1 MILDTFSDGE
11 GVETSE
17 IMTQDMNLDQL
28 HRAVEKTQD
37 EAKLRAIMRENPSWP
52 FMYHLAAGRT
62 NLIEWLPENKE
73 AKVLEIGAECGA
85 LTGTLAQKYGAV
97 VSLEVSQ
104 DKSAI
109 NQLRNGKYDNV
120 TFLTGGMDAV
130 LDKDFDLVFMIGSL
144 PLAESYISRVDAY
157 QTLLECGRSLLKTD
171 GHMIL
176 ALPNKL
182 GLKYFAGCRE
192 DYFGAPFTGVED
204 YYYHKGMRTFGKNEL
219 TTLLKNAGFDRADWY
234 YPYPDY
240 RFMTSL
246 YSDQYQP
253 REGELTTNLVNYDQE
268 RYVLFDEAKAFDT
281 LIREDLYREHAN
293 SFLVITG
300 KKPISDIVFSKY
312 SAERDPQY
320 ALRTDIRYQSID
332 GQNSFEDKM
341 GEQAESRDL
350 LTSDKTA
357 LLVEGKSHIAGIKTA
372 YDHLTSQYAGSGIE
386 IGPCRPGENEK
397 SVTLDF
403 IPGQNLQRLME
414 ELIIQGRGAD
424 VKRIVDAYTKRILS
438 AATDDFAMTDDFR
451 RVFGG
456 ARLPEGLKTAKISDI
471 DLIFS
476 NLIIPDEA
484 GDDIEKIVKADWSV
498 IDYEWTF
505 DFPIPV
511 HFILHRCFYLAT
523 HQLMACPELNFEELI
538 KGIGISPDESEQYLR
553 MEEYFQNT
561 IQGSLEPERN
571 MLTKIGNGI
580 IPFAEMD
587 RTYREEHAVKDRIEH
602 MEHELDALRQELASF
617 GMRKALMNKF
627 FKK

>member
-1 MILDTFSDGE
+1 MIQDKDLRELNNTIQSAKSDE
-11 GVETSE
+11 EL
-17 IMTQDMNLDQL
+17 Q
-28 HRAVEKTQD
+28 
-37 EAKLRAIMRENPSWP
+37 KLMQESHSWTY
-52 FMYHLAAGRT
+52 MYHLAKGRT

-85 LTGTLAQKYGAV
+85 LTGMLARKYGAV
-97 VSLEVSQ
+97 VCLEVSQ
-104 DKSAI
+104 EKSEI
-109 NQLRNGKYDNV
+109 NQVRNGKLENV
-120 TFLTGGMDAV
+120 NFLTGRIEQV
-130 LDKDFDLVFMIGSL
+130 QESDFNLIFLVGSL
-144 PLAESYISRVDAY
+144 PLAESYVTTKDDAY
-157 QTLLECGRSLLKTD
+157 RTLLENCRNLLKAD
-171 GHMIL
+171 GRMIL

-357 LLVEGKSHIAGIKTA
+357 LLEEGKSHIAGIKTA

-386 IGPCRPGENEK
+386 IGPCRPGENKK

-505 DFPIPV
+505 NFPIPV

-587 RTYREEHAVKDRIEH
+587 RTYREETDKDTKIDMLLEDNQK
-602 MEHELDALRQELASF
+602 MKEEIASF
-617 GMRKALMNKF
+617 GIKKALKNILIRGDKR
-627 FKK
+627 

>member
-1 MILDTFSDGE
+1 MIQDKDLRELNNTIQSAKSDE
-11 GVETSE
+11 EL
-17 IMTQDMNLDQL
+17 Q
-28 HRAVEKTQD
+28 
-37 EAKLRAIMRENPSWP
+37 KLMQESHSWTY
-52 FMYHLAAGRT
+52 MYHLAKGRT

-85 LTGTLAQKYGAV
+85 LTGMLARKYGAV
-97 VSLEVSQ
+97 VCLEVSQ
-104 DKSAI
+104 EKSEI
-109 NQLRNGKYDNV
+109 NQVRNGKLENV
-120 TFLTGGMDAV
+120 NFLTGRIEQV
-130 LDKDFDLVFMIGSL
+130 QESDFNLIFLVGSL
-144 PLAESYISRVDAY
+144 PLAESYVTTKDDAY
-157 QTLLECGRSLLKTD
+157 RTLLENCRNLLKAD
-171 GHMIL
+171 GRMIL

-341 GEQAESRDL
+341 GEQAEFRDL

-357 LLVEGKSHIAGIKTA
+357 LLEEGKSHIAGIKTA

-424 VKRIVDAYTKRILS
+424 VKRIVDAYTERILS

-587 RTYREEHAVKDRIEH
+587 HTYREETDKDTKIDMLLEDNQK
-602 MEHELDALRQELASF
+602 MKEEIASF
-617 GMRKALMNKF
+617 GIKKALKNILIRGDKR
-627 FKK
+627 

>member
-1 MILDTFSDGE
+1 MIQDKDLRELNNTIQSAKSDE
-11 GVETSE
+11 EL
-17 IMTQDMNLDQL
+17 Q
-28 HRAVEKTQD
+28 
-37 EAKLRAIMRENPSWP
+37 KLMQVSHSWTY
-52 FMYHLAAGRT
+52 MYHLAKGRT

-73 AKVLEIGAECGA
+73 AKVLEIGSECGA
-85 LTGTLAQKYGAV
+85 LTGMLARKYGAV
-97 VSLEVSQ
+97 VCLEVSQ
-104 DKSAI
+104 EKSEI
-109 NQLRNGKYDNV
+109 NQVRNGKLENV
-120 TFLTGGMDAV
+120 NFLTGRIEQV
-130 LDKDFDLVFMIGSL
+130 QESDFNLIFLIGSL
-144 PLAESYISRVDAY
+144 PLAESYVTTKDDAY
-157 QTLLECGRSLLKTD
+157 RTLLENCRNLLKAD
-171 GHMIL
+171 GRMIL

-357 LLVEGKSHIAGIKTA
+357 LLEEGKSHIAGIKTA

>member
-1 MILDTFSDGE
+1 MIQDKDLRELNNTIQSAKSDKE
-11 GVETSE
+11 L
-17 IMTQDMNLDQL
+17 Q
-28 HRAVEKTQD
+28 
-37 EAKLRAIMRENPSWP
+37 KLMQESHSWTY
-52 FMYHLAAGRT
+52 MYHLAKGRT

-73 AKVLEIGAECGA
+73 AKVLEIGSECGA
-85 LTGTLAQKYGAV
+85 LTGMLARKYGAV
-97 VSLEVSQ
+97 VCLEVSQ
-104 DKSAI
+104 EKSEI
-109 NQLRNGKYDNV
+109 NQVRNGKLENV
-120 TFLTGGMDAV
+120 NFLTGRIEQV
-130 LDKDFDLVFMIGSL
+130 QESDFNLIFLIGSL
-144 PLAESYISRVDAY
+144 PLAESYVTTKDDAY
-157 QTLLECGRSLLKTD
+157 RTLLENCRNLLKAD

-350 LTSDKTA
+350 LMSDKTA
-357 LLVEGKSHIAGIKTA
+357 LLAEGKSHIAGIKTA

-476 NLIIPDEA
+476 NFIIPDEA

>member
-1 MILDTFSDGE
+1 MIQDKDLRELNNTIQSAKSDE
-11 GVETSE
+11 EL
-17 IMTQDMNLDQL
+17 Q
-28 HRAVEKTQD
+28 
-37 EAKLRAIMRENPSWP
+37 KLMQESHSWTY
-52 FMYHLAAGRT
+52 MYHLAKGRT

-85 LTGTLAQKYGAV
+85 LTGMLARKYGAV
-97 VSLEVSQ
+97 VCLEVSQ
-104 DKSAI
+104 EKSEI
-109 NQLRNGKYDNV
+109 NQVRNGKLENV
-120 TFLTGGMDAV
+120 NFLTGRIEQV
-130 LDKDFDLVFMIGSL
+130 QESDFNLIFLVGSL
-144 PLAESYISRVDAY
+144 PLAESYVTTKDDAY
-157 QTLLECGRSLLKTD
+157 RTLLENCRNLLKAD
-171 GHMIL
+171 GRMIL

-332 GQNSFEDKM
+332 GQNSFEDKI
-341 GEQAESRDL
+341 GEQAEFRDL

-357 LLVEGKSHIAGIKTA
+357 LLEEGKSHIAGIKTA

-424 VKRIVDAYTKRILS
+424 VKRIVDAYTERILS

-484 GDDIEKIVKADWSV
+484 GDDIEKIVRADWSV

-571 MLTKIGNGI
+571 MLTRIGNGI

>member
-1 MILDTFSDGE
+1 MIQDKDLRELNNTIQSAKSDE
-11 GVETSE
+11 EL
-17 IMTQDMNLDQL
+17 Q
-28 HRAVEKTQD
+28 
-37 EAKLRAIMRENPSWP
+37 KLMQESHSWTY
-52 FMYHLAAGRT
+52 MYHLANGRT

-73 AKVLEIGAECGA
+73 AKVLEIGSECGA
-85 LTGTLAQKYGAV
+85 LTGMLARKYGAV
-97 VSLEVSQ
+97 VCLEVSQ
-104 DKSAI
+104 EKSEI
-109 NQLRNGKYDNV
+109 NQVRNGKLENV
-120 TFLTGGMDAV
+120 NFLTGRIEQV
-130 LDKDFDLVFMIGSL
+130 QESDFNLIFLVGSL
-144 PLAESYISRVDAY
+144 PLAESYVTTKDDAY
-157 QTLLECGRSLLKTD
+157 RTLLENCRNLLKAD
-171 GHMIL
+171 GRMIL

-357 LLVEGKSHIAGIKTA
+357 LLEEGKSHIAGIKTA

>member
-1 MILDTFSDGE
+1 MIQDKDLRELNNTIQSAKSDE
-11 GVETSE
+11 EL
-17 IMTQDMNLDQL
+17 Q
-28 HRAVEKTQD
+28 
-37 EAKLRAIMRENPSWP
+37 KLMQESHSWTY
-52 FMYHLAAGRT
+52 MYHLAKGRT

-85 LTGTLAQKYGAV
+85 LTGMLARKYGAV
-97 VSLEVSQ
+97 VCLEVSQ
-104 DKSAI
+104 EKSEI
-109 NQLRNGKYDNV
+109 NQVRNGKLENV
-120 TFLTGGMDAV
+120 NFLTGRIEQV
-130 LDKDFDLVFMIGSL
+130 QESDFNLIFLVGSL
-144 PLAESYISRVDAY
+144 PLAESYVTTKDDAY
-157 QTLLECGRSLLKTD
+157 RTLLENCRNLLKAD
-171 GHMIL
+171 GRMIL

-350 LTSDKTA
+350 LMSDKTA
-357 LLVEGKSHIAGIKTA
+357 LLAEGKSHIAGIKTA

-386 IGPCRPGENEK
+386 IGPCRSGENEK

-484 GDDIEKIVKADWSV
+484 GDDIEKIVRADWSV

-561 IQGSLEPERN
+561 IQGSLKPERN
-571 MLTKIGNGI
+571 MLTQIGNGI

-587 RTYREEHAVKDRIEH
+587 RTYREETDKDTKIDMLLEDNQK
-602 MEHELDALRQELASF
+602 MKEEIASF
-617 GMRKALMNKF
+617 GIKKALKNILIRGDKR
-627 FKK
+627 

>member
-1 MILDTFSDGE
+1 MIQDKDLRELNNTIQSAKSDE
-11 GVETSE
+11 EL
-17 IMTQDMNLDQL
+17 Q
-28 HRAVEKTQD
+28 
-37 EAKLRAIMRENPSWP
+37 KLMQESHSWTY
-52 FMYHLAAGRT
+52 MYHLAKGRT

-85 LTGTLAQKYGAV
+85 LTGMLARKYGAV
-97 VSLEVSQ
+97 VCLEVSQ
-104 DKSAI
+104 EKSEI
-109 NQLRNGKYDNV
+109 NQVRNGKLENV
-120 TFLTGGMDAV
+120 NFLTGRIEQV
-130 LDKDFDLVFMIGSL
+130 QESDFNLIFLVGSL
-144 PLAESYISRVDAY
+144 PLAESYVTTKDDAY
-157 QTLLECGRSLLKTD
+157 RTLLENCRNLLKAD
-171 GHMIL
+171 GRMIL

-357 LLVEGKSHIAGIKTA
+357 LLEEGKSHIAGIKTA

-587 RTYREEHAVKDRIEH
+587 RTYREETDKDTKIDMLLEDNQK
-602 MEHELDALRQELASF
+602 MKEEIASF
-617 GMRKALMNKF
+617 GIKKALKNILIRGDKR
-627 FKK
+627 

>member
-1 MILDTFSDGE
+1 MIQDKDLRELNNTIQSAKSDE
-11 GVETSE
+11 EL
-17 IMTQDMNLDQL
+17 Q
-28 HRAVEKTQD
+28 
-37 EAKLRAIMRENPSWP
+37 KLMQVSHSWTY
-52 FMYHLAAGRT
+52 MYHLAKGRT

-73 AKVLEIGAECGA
+73 AKVLEIGSECGA
-85 LTGTLAQKYGAV
+85 LTGMLARKYGAV
-97 VSLEVSQ
+97 VCLEVSQ
-104 DKSAI
+104 EKSEI
-109 NQLRNGKYDNV
+109 NQVRNGKLENV
-120 TFLTGGMDAV
+120 NFLTGRIEQV
-130 LDKDFDLVFMIGSL
+130 QESDFNLIFLIGSL
-144 PLAESYISRVDAY
+144 PLAESYVTTKDDAY
-157 QTLLECGRSLLKTD
+157 RTLLENCRNLLKAD
-171 GHMIL
+171 GRMIL

-357 LLVEGKSHIAGIKTA
+357 LLEEGKSHIAGIKTA

-386 IGPCRPGENEK
+386 IGPCRSGENEK

-424 VKRIVDAYTKRILS
+424 VKLIVDAYTERILS

>member
-1 MILDTFSDGE
+1 MIQDKDLRELNNTIQSAKSDE
-11 GVETSE
+11 EL
-17 IMTQDMNLDQL
+17 Q
-28 HRAVEKTQD
+28 
-37 EAKLRAIMRENPSWP
+37 KLMQESHSWTY
-52 FMYHLAAGRT
+52 MYHLAKGRT

-85 LTGTLAQKYGAV
+85 LTGMLARKYGAV
-97 VSLEVSQ
+97 VCLEVSQ
-104 DKSAI
+104 EKSEI
-109 NQLRNGKYDNV
+109 NQVRNGKLENV
-120 TFLTGGMDAV
+120 NFLTGRIEQV
-130 LDKDFDLVFMIGSL
+130 QESDFNLIFLVGSL
-144 PLAESYISRVDAY
+144 PLAESYVTTKDDAY
-157 QTLLECGRSLLKTD
+157 RTLLENCRNLLKAD
-171 GHMIL
+171 GRMIL

-357 LLVEGKSHIAGIKTA
+357 LLEEGKSHIAGIKTA

-386 IGPCRPGENEK
+386 IGPCRPGENKK

-587 RTYREEHAVKDRIEH
+587 RTYREETDKDTKIDMLLEDNQK
-602 MEHELDALRQELASF
+602 MKEEIASF
-617 GMRKALMNKF
+617 GIKKALKNILIRGDKR
-627 FKK
+627 

>member
-1 MILDTFSDGE
+1 MIQDKDLRELNNTIQSAKSDKE
-11 GVETSE
+11 L
-17 IMTQDMNLDQL
+17 Q
-28 HRAVEKTQD
+28 
-37 EAKLRAIMRENPSWP
+37 KLMQESHSWTY
-52 FMYHLAAGRT
+52 MYHLAKGRT

-73 AKVLEIGAECGA
+73 AKVLEIGSECGA
-85 LTGTLAQKYGAV
+85 LTGMLARKYGAV
-97 VSLEVSQ
+97 VCLEVSQ
-104 DKSAI
+104 EKSEI
-109 NQLRNGKYDNV
+109 NQVRNGKLENV
-120 TFLTGGMDAV
+120 NFLTGRIEQV
-130 LDKDFDLVFMIGSL
+130 QESDFNLIFLIGSL
-144 PLAESYISRVDAY
+144 PLAESYVTTKDDAY
-157 QTLLECGRSLLKTD
+157 RTLLENCRNLLKAD

-350 LTSDKTA
+350 LMSDKTA
-357 LLVEGKSHIAGIKTA
+357 LLAEGKSHIAGIKTA

-587 RTYREEHAVKDRIEH
+587 RTYREETDKDTKIDMLLEDNQK
-602 MEHELDALRQELASF
+602 MKEEIASF
-617 GMRKALMNKF
+617 GIKKALKNILIRGDKR
-627 FKK
+627 

>member
-1 MILDTFSDGE
+1 MIQDKDLRELNNTIQSAKSDE
-11 GVETSE
+11 EL
-17 IMTQDMNLDQL
+17 Q
-28 HRAVEKTQD
+28 
-37 EAKLRAIMRENPSWP
+37 KLMQESHSWTY
-52 FMYHLAAGRT
+52 MYHLAKGRT

-85 LTGTLAQKYGAV
+85 LTGMLARKYGAV
-97 VSLEVSQ
+97 VCLEVSQ
-104 DKSAI
+104 EKSEI
-109 NQLRNGKYDNV
+109 NQVRNGKLENV
-120 TFLTGGMDAV
+120 NFLTGRIEQV
-130 LDKDFDLVFMIGSL
+130 QESDFNLIFLVGSL
-144 PLAESYISRVDAY
+144 PLAESYVTTKDDAY
-157 QTLLECGRSLLKTD
+157 RTLLENCRNLLKAD
-171 GHMIL
+171 GRMIL

-357 LLVEGKSHIAGIKTA
+357 LLEEGKSHIAGIKTA

>member
-1 MILDTFSDGE
+1 
-11 GVETSE
+11 
-17 IMTQDMNLDQL
+17 
-28 HRAVEKTQD
+28 
-37 EAKLRAIMRENPSWP
+37 
-52 FMYHLAAGRT
+52 
-62 NLIEWLPENKE
+62 
-73 AKVLEIGAECGA
+73 
-85 LTGTLAQKYGAV
+85 
-97 VSLEVSQ
+97 
-104 DKSAI
+104 
-109 NQLRNGKYDNV
+109 
-120 TFLTGGMDAV
+120 
-130 LDKDFDLVFMIGSL
+130 
-144 PLAESYISRVDAY
+144 
-157 QTLLECGRSLLKTD
+157 
-171 GHMIL
+171 MIL

-332 GQNSFEDKM
+332 GQNSFEDKI

-357 LLVEGKSHIAGIKTA
+357 LLEEGKSHIAGIKTA

>member
-1 MILDTFSDGE
+1 MIQDKDLRELNNTIQSAKSDE
-11 GVETSE
+11 EL
-17 IMTQDMNLDQL
+17 Q
-28 HRAVEKTQD
+28 
-37 EAKLRAIMRENPSWP
+37 KLMQESHSWTY
-52 FMYHLAAGRT
+52 MYHLAKGRT

-85 LTGTLAQKYGAV
+85 LTGMLARKYGAV
-97 VSLEVSQ
+97 VCLEVSQ
-104 DKSAI
+104 EKSEI
-109 NQLRNGKYDNV
+109 NQVRNGKLENV
-120 TFLTGGMDAV
+120 NFLTGRIEQV
-130 LDKDFDLVFMIGSL
+130 QESDFNLIFLVGSL
-144 PLAESYISRVDAY
+144 PLAESYVTTKDDAY
-157 QTLLECGRSLLKTD
+157 RTLLENCRNLLKAD
-171 GHMIL
+171 GRMIL

-350 LTSDKTA
+350 LMSDKTA
-357 LLVEGKSHIAGIKTA
+357 LLAEGKSHIAGIKTA

-386 IGPCRPGENEK
+386 IGPCRPGENKK

>member
-1 MILDTFSDGE
+1 MIQDKDLRELNNTIQSAKSDKE
-11 GVETSE
+11 L
-17 IMTQDMNLDQL
+17 Q
-28 HRAVEKTQD
+28 
-37 EAKLRAIMRENPSWP
+37 KLMQESHSWTY
-52 FMYHLAAGRT
+52 MYHLAKGRT

-73 AKVLEIGAECGA
+73 AKVLEIGSECGA
-85 LTGTLAQKYGAV
+85 LTGMLARKYGAV
-97 VSLEVSQ
+97 VCLEVSQ
-104 DKSAI
+104 EKSEI
-109 NQLRNGKYDNV
+109 NQVRNGKLENV
-120 TFLTGGMDAV
+120 NFLTGRIEQV
-130 LDKDFDLVFMIGSL
+130 QESDFNLIFLIGSL
-144 PLAESYISRVDAY
+144 PLAESYVTTKDDAY
-157 QTLLECGRSLLKTD
+157 RTLLENCRNLLKAD

-357 LLVEGKSHIAGIKTA
+357 LLEEGKSHIAGIKTA

>member
-1 MILDTFSDGE
+1 MIQDKDLRELNNTIQSAKSDE
-11 GVETSE
+11 EL
-17 IMTQDMNLDQL
+17 Q
-28 HRAVEKTQD
+28 
-37 EAKLRAIMRENPSWP
+37 KLMQESHSWTY
-52 FMYHLAAGRT
+52 MYHLAKGRT

-85 LTGTLAQKYGAV
+85 LTGMLARKYGAV
-97 VSLEVSQ
+97 VCLEVSQ
-104 DKSAI
+104 EKSEI
-109 NQLRNGKYDNV
+109 NQVRNGKLENV
-120 TFLTGGMDAV
+120 NFLTGRIEQV
-130 LDKDFDLVFMIGSL
+130 QESDFNLIFLVGSL
-144 PLAESYISRVDAY
+144 PLAESYVTTKDDAY
-157 QTLLECGRSLLKTD
+157 RTLLENCRNLLKAD
-171 GHMIL
+171 GRMIL

-234 YPYPDY
+234 YPYPEY

-357 LLVEGKSHIAGIKTA
+357 LLEEGKSHIAGIKTA

-484 GDDIEKIVKADWSV
+484 GDDIEKIVRADWSV

-561 IQGSLEPERN
+561 IQGSLKPERN
-571 MLTKIGNGI
+571 MLTQIGNGI

-587 RTYREEHAVKDRIEH
+587 RTYREETDKDTKIDMLLEDNQK
-602 MEHELDALRQELASF
+602 MKEEIASF
-617 GMRKALMNKF
+617 GIKKALKNILIRGDKR
-627 FKK
+627 

>member
-1 MILDTFSDGE
+1 MIQDKDLRELNNTIQSAKSDE
-11 GVETSE
+11 EL
-17 IMTQDMNLDQL
+17 Q
-28 HRAVEKTQD
+28 
-37 EAKLRAIMRENPSWP
+37 KLMQESHSWTY
-52 FMYHLAAGRT
+52 MYHLAKGRT

-85 LTGTLAQKYGAV
+85 LTGMLARKYGAV
-97 VSLEVSQ
+97 VCLEVSQ
-104 DKSAI
+104 EKSEI
-109 NQLRNGKYDNV
+109 NQVRNGKLENV
-120 TFLTGGMDAV
+120 NFLTGRIEQV
-130 LDKDFDLVFMIGSL
+130 QESDFNLIFLVGSL
-144 PLAESYISRVDAY
+144 PLAESYVTTKDDAY
-157 QTLLECGRSLLKTD
+157 RTLLENCRNLLKAD
-171 GHMIL
+171 GRMIL

-357 LLVEGKSHIAGIKTA
+357 LLEEGKSHIAGIKTA

-587 RTYREEHAVKDRIEH
+587 RTYREETDKDTKIDMLLEDNRKMKEEI
-602 MEHELDALRQELASF
+602 ASF
-617 GMRKALMNKF
+617 GIKKALKNILIRGDKR
-627 FKK
+627 

>member
-1 MILDTFSDGE
+1 MIQDKDLRELNNTIQSAKSDE
-11 GVETSE
+11 EL
-17 IMTQDMNLDQL
+17 Q
-28 HRAVEKTQD
+28 
-37 EAKLRAIMRENPSWP
+37 KLMQESHSWTY
-52 FMYHLAAGRT
+52 MYHLAKGRT

-85 LTGTLAQKYGAV
+85 LTGMLARKYGAV
-97 VSLEVSQ
+97 VCLEVSQ
-104 DKSAI
+104 EKSEI
-109 NQLRNGKYDNV
+109 NQVRNGKLENV
-120 TFLTGGMDAV
+120 NFLTGRIEQV
-130 LDKDFDLVFMIGSL
+130 QESDFNLIFLVGSL
-144 PLAESYISRVDAY
+144 PLAESYVTTKDDAY
-157 QTLLECGRSLLKTD
+157 RTLLENCRNLLKAD
-171 GHMIL
+171 GRMIL

-357 LLVEGKSHIAGIKTA
+357 LLEEGKSHIAGIKTA

-505 DFPIPV
+505 NFPIPV

-587 RTYREEHAVKDRIEH
+587 RTYR
-602 MEHELDALRQELASF
+602 
-617 GMRKALMNKF
+617 
-627 FKK
+627 

>member
-1 MILDTFSDGE
+1 MIQDKDLRELNNTIQSAKSDE
-11 GVETSE
+11 EL
-17 IMTQDMNLDQL
+17 Q
-28 HRAVEKTQD
+28 
-37 EAKLRAIMRENPSWP
+37 KLMQESHSWTY
-52 FMYHLAAGRT
+52 MYHLAKGRT

-85 LTGTLAQKYGAV
+85 LTGMLARKYGAV
-97 VSLEVSQ
+97 VCLEVSQ
-104 DKSAI
+104 EKSEI
-109 NQLRNGKYDNV
+109 NQVRNGKLENV
-120 TFLTGGMDAV
+120 NFLTGRIEQV
-130 LDKDFDLVFMIGSL
+130 QESDFNLIFLVGSL
-144 PLAESYISRVDAY
+144 PLAESYVTTKDDAY
-157 QTLLECGRSLLKTD
+157 RTLLENCRNLLKAD
-171 GHMIL
+171 GRMIL

-332 GQNSFEDKM
+332 GQNSFEDKI
-341 GEQAESRDL
+341 GEQAEFRDL

-357 LLVEGKSHIAGIKTA
+357 LLEEGKSHIAGIKTA

-397 SVTLDF
+397 SVTLNF

-424 VKRIVDAYTKRILS
+424 VKRIVDAYTERILS

-484 GDDIEKIVKADWSV
+484 GDDIEKIVRADWSV

-561 IQGSLEPERN
+561 IQGSLKPERN
-571 MLTKIGNGI
+571 MLTQIGNGI

-587 RTYREEHAVKDRIEH
+587 RTYREETDKDTKIDMLLEDNQK
-602 MEHELDALRQELASF
+602 MKEEIASF
-617 GMRKALMNKF
+617 GIKKALKNILIRGDKR
-627 FKK
+627 

>member
-1 MILDTFSDGE
+1 MIQDKDLRELNNTIQSAKSDE
-11 GVETSE
+11 EL
-17 IMTQDMNLDQL
+17 Q
-28 HRAVEKTQD
+28 
-37 EAKLRAIMRENPSWP
+37 KLMQESHSWTY
-52 FMYHLAAGRT
+52 MYHLAKGRT

-85 LTGTLAQKYGAV
+85 LTGMLARKYGAV
-97 VSLEVSQ
+97 VCLEVSQ
-104 DKSAI
+104 EKSEI
-109 NQLRNGKYDNV
+109 NQVRNGKLENV
-120 TFLTGGMDAV
+120 NFLTGRIEQV
-130 LDKDFDLVFMIGSL
+130 QESDFNLIFLVGSL
-144 PLAESYISRVDAY
+144 PLAESYVTTKDDAY
-157 QTLLECGRSLLKTD
+157 RTLLENCRNLLKAD
-171 GHMIL
+171 GRMIL

-300 KKPISDIVFSKY
+300 KKPISGIVFSKY

-357 LLVEGKSHIAGIKTA
+357 LLEEGKSHIAGIKTA

-538 KGIGISPDESEQYLR
+538 KGIGISPDESEQYLC

-587 RTYREEHAVKDRIEH
+587 RTYREETDKDTKIDMLLEDNQK
-602 MEHELDALRQELASF
+602 MKEEIASF
-617 GMRKALMNKF
+617 GIKKALKNILIRGDKR
-627 FKK
+627 

>member
-1 MILDTFSDGE
+1 MIQDKDLRELNNTIQSAKSDE
-11 GVETSE
+11 EL
-17 IMTQDMNLDQL
+17 Q
-28 HRAVEKTQD
+28 
-37 EAKLRAIMRENPSWP
+37 KLMQESHSWTY
-52 FMYHLAAGRT
+52 MYHLAKGRT

-85 LTGTLAQKYGAV
+85 LTGMLARKYGAV
-97 VSLEVSQ
+97 VCLEVSQ
-104 DKSAI
+104 EKSEI
-109 NQLRNGKYDNV
+109 NQVRNGKLENV
-120 TFLTGGMDAV
+120 NFLTGRIEQV
-130 LDKDFDLVFMIGSL
+130 QESDFNLIFLVGSL
-144 PLAESYISRVDAY
+144 PLAESYVTTKDDAY
-157 QTLLECGRSLLKTD
+157 RTLLENCRNLLKAD
-171 GHMIL
+171 GRMIL

-332 GQNSFEDKM
+332 GQNSFEDKI
-341 GEQAESRDL
+341 GEQTELRDL

-357 LLVEGKSHIAGIKTA
+357 LLEEGKSHIAGIKTA

-424 VKRIVDAYTKRILS
+424 VKRIVDAYTERILS

-484 GDDIEKIVKADWSV
+484 GDDIEKIVRADWSV

-561 IQGSLEPERN
+561 IQGSLKPERN
-571 MLTKIGNGI
+571 MLTQIGNGI

>member
-1 MILDTFSDGE
+1 MIQDKDLRELNNTIQSAKSDE
-11 GVETSE
+11 EL
-17 IMTQDMNLDQL
+17 Q
-28 HRAVEKTQD
+28 
-37 EAKLRAIMRENPSWP
+37 KLMQESHSWTY
-52 FMYHLAAGRT
+52 MYHLAKGRT

-85 LTGTLAQKYGAV
+85 LTGMLARKYGAV
-97 VSLEVSQ
+97 VCLEVSQ
-104 DKSAI
+104 EKSEI
-109 NQLRNGKYDNV
+109 NQVRNGKLENV
-120 TFLTGGMDAV
+120 NFLTGRIEQV
-130 LDKDFDLVFMIGSL
+130 QESDFNLIFLVGSL
-144 PLAESYISRVDAY
+144 PLAESYVTTKDDAY
-157 QTLLECGRSLLKTD
+157 RTLLENCRNLLKAD
-171 GHMIL
+171 GRMIL

-300 KKPISDIVFSKY
+300 KKPISGIVFSKY

-357 LLVEGKSHIAGIKTA
+357 LLEEGKSHIAGIKTA

-587 RTYREEHAVKDRIEH
+587 RTYREETDKDTKIDMLLEDNQK
-602 MEHELDALRQELASF
+602 MKEEIASF
-617 GMRKALMNKF
+617 GIKKALKNILIRGDKR
-627 FKK
+627 

>member
-1 MILDTFSDGE
+1 MIQDKDLRELNNTIQSAKSDE
-11 GVETSE
+11 EL
-17 IMTQDMNLDQL
+17 Q
-28 HRAVEKTQD
+28 
-37 EAKLRAIMRENPSWP
+37 KLMQVSHSWTY
-52 FMYHLAAGRT
+52 MYHLAKGRT

-73 AKVLEIGAECGA
+73 AKVLEIGSECGA
-85 LTGTLAQKYGAV
+85 LTGMLARKYGAV
-97 VSLEVSQ
+97 VCLEVSQ
-104 DKSAI
+104 EKSEI
-109 NQLRNGKYDNV
+109 NQVRNGKLENV
-120 TFLTGGMDAV
+120 NFLTGRIEQV
-130 LDKDFDLVFMIGSL
+130 QESDFNLIFLIGSL
-144 PLAESYISRVDAY
+144 PLAESYVTTKDDAY
-157 QTLLECGRSLLKTD
+157 RTLLENCRNLLKAD
-171 GHMIL
+171 GRMIL

-357 LLVEGKSHIAGIKTA
+357 LLEEGKSHIAGIKTA

-386 IGPCRPGENEK
+386 IGSCRPGENEK

-424 VKRIVDAYTKRILS
+424 VKLIVDAYTERILS

-538 KGIGISPDESEQYLR
+538 KGIGISSDESEQYLR

-587 RTYREEHAVKDRIEH
+587 RTYREETDKDTKIDMLLEDNQK
-602 MEHELDALRQELASF
+602 MKEEIASF
-617 GMRKALMNKF
+617 GIKKALKNILIRGDKR
-627 FKK
+627 